1 MGPQSSEL
9 LVAVPPDVSLHAR
22 PAAEFVKLAMGFDAS
37 IELVNGEREA
47 NAKSLMAVLALGAT
61 GGTELLLRANGSD
74 APGAVEAL
82 AGYVAQLH

>member
-1 MGPQSSEL
+1 MPQSSEL
-9 LVAVPPDVSLHAR
+9 MVAVPGDVSLHAR
-22 PAAEFVKLAMGFDAS
+22 PAADFVKLAMGFDAS

-61 GGTELLLRANGSD
+61 GGTELLLRAEGSD
-74 APGAVEAL
+74 APDAVEVL